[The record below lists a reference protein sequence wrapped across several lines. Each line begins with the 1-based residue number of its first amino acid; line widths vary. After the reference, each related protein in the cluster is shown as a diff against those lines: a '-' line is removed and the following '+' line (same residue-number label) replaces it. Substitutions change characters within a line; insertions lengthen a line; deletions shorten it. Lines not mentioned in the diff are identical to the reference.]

1 MFQLQN
7 VKKKNAGPETSPV
20 QNHCSRLMIKTENK
34 IETYQISTFRNC
46 KEAEMHEVSFQERV
60 YQQAE
65 QSMAEC
71 VGALPSGGVKKLKK
85 ESLGTVLVT
94 VLTVPRPLC
103 FCFFL
108 MVFNV
113 TFLPLVQLIVQL
125 KDIGEDTV
133 TLTIGSDKRQRP
145 VG

>member
-1 MFQLQN
+1 MFLSQ
-7 VKKKNAGPETSPV
+7 
-20 QNHCSRLMIKTENK
+20 
-34 IETYQISTFRNC
+34 
-46 KEAEMHEVSFQERV
+46 
-60 YQQAE
+60 
-65 QSMAEC
+65 C

-113 TFLPLVQLIVQL
+113 TFLPFVQLIVHL
-125 KDIGEDTV
+125 KGVAKTRRYPD
-133 TLTIGSDKRQRP
+133 S
-145 VG
+145 